1 MSGLAFL
8 SPGEAPTV
16 SPLARALAGSD
27 GLRDLSLL
35 GKLEVRGPL
44 DGLEAEGELI
54 RVTPRRALVVCEPGR
69 AAALRS
75 TLPGVVIDVTA
86 GLAGLELEGG
96 PELMRRLTDLDL
108 DALPAAGRFAGVP
121 ALISRSD
128 AGYRVFFPQEL
139 GHSVVEIVRDVQEGL
154 A

>member
-1 MSGLAFL
+1 MSDLAFL
-8 SPGEAPTV
+8 STGDAPTA
-16 SPLARALAGSD
+16 SPLARALAGAH

-35 GKLEVRGPL
+35 GKLEVRGPVE
-44 DGLEAEGELI
+44 GLAVDAELI
-54 RVTPRRALVVCEPGR
+54 PVTPRRALVVCEPER
-69 AAALRS
+69 AAALRRG
-75 TLPGVVIDVTA
+75 LPGLVVDVTA
-86 GLAGLELEGG
+86 ALAGLELEGG

-121 ALISRSD
+121 ALVSRSE
-128 AGYRVFFPQEL
+128 AAYRVFFPQEL